1 MGAILVGGVP
11 RSVKKRTKAQSAAGA
26 GLLSKG
32 AMLGG
37 RRAGGSA
44 HLGRLP
50 CGCTEH
56 MLTLFQTNMGK
67 LYVQADTHNT
77 TSMYS

>member
-1 MGAILVGGVP
+1 MGAILVGGVVFDLQ
-11 RSVKKRTKAQSAAGA
+11 RSRRGHNRRLGLASWARVRCSGA
-26 GLLSKG
+26 
-32 AMLGG
+32 
-37 RRAGGSA
+37 AGGSA

-77 TSMYS
+77 RSMYS